1 MLNDE
6 IRRQID
12 DIATEIDLL
21 VFRLEQPPTSVDERQ
36 DLQRSLERLVR
47 ALRELADR

>member
-6 IRRQID
+6 IRRQLD
-12 DIATEIDLL
+12 DIATEIDLI
-21 VFRLEQPPTSVDERQ
+21 VFRLEQPPTSADERR

-47 ALRELADR
+47 TLRDLADR